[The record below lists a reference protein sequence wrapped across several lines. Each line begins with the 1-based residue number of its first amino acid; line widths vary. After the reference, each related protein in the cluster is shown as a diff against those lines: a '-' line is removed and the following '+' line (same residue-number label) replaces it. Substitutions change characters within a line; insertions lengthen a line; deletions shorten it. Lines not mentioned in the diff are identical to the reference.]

1 MWSKKARYL
10 ILAFSV
16 AVLAAEDG
24 LEPKKADQHAFSKT
38 IHFILTVILELF
50 LPSLA
55 AALAIA
61 DKFHWSLF
69 LQYILTGYLVF
80 DVVFLSF
87 PDDGGHENRTSK
99 GTGWFLAV
107 LFGIV
112 VFVGTL
118 INGSNLVINK
128 FYPHRNSSSNL
139 GSINQY
145 GLSYKIY
152 EITSFLVVPT
162 GWVRVCL
169 APIALFGFCYDS
181 HTGQC
186 IAHGIMGSSFILY
199 GFVLSLVLIV
209 PWIRCHPDP
218 EAKSQDFYD
227 SCLMWLWGLVNT
239 FTEHRWGKEPW
250 SHGDFLHTFL
260 GLIWWAGASAALFI
274 TRSGGKRTLIP
285 SLLLI
290 FTAYAMKEHGQHQ
303 EISVKVHTFF
313 GMALASAG
321 LTRIVEILFI
331 LKDKRCSDS
340 GKVLAFQHL
349 PPFCLVLA
357 WCDMLATNILLFVFF
372 SLSALINSLCECCA
386 TKISSAEVIH
396 PEHARQSARE
406 IWAGE
411 RFLVAPSIL
420 EISRGFPFSS
430 IWISTSPYSRASC
443 DRFSVTVGLIQAIPG
458 DIKSFRSSADNKA
471 LMSGIDK

>member
-1 MWSKKARYL
+1 MKGLYFTRAALPVVQYRLVKLQLGTIRMWSKKAGL
-10 ILAFSV
+10 L
-16 AVLAAEDG
+16 LAAFVVAASAADDG
-24 LEPKKADQHAFSKT
+24 SEPEKADQHAFSKT

-50 LPSLA
+50 LPSVA

-61 DKFHWSLF
+61 DKLHWSLF
-69 LQYILTGYLVF
+69 FQYISTGYSVF

-87 PDDGGHENRTSK
+87 PDDSGHENRTSK
-99 GTGWFLAV
+99 GTGWFLTI

-112 VFVGTL
+112 VFVGTF

-128 FYPHRNSSSNL
+128 FYPHWKSSSNSA
-139 GSINQY
+139 GISQY
-145 GLSYKIY
+145 GVSYKIY
-152 EITSFLVVPT
+152 KITSFLVVPT
-162 GWVRVCL
+162 GWVRVCV

-186 IAHGIMGSSFILY
+186 IAHGIMGSSFIMY

-285 SLLLI
+285 SLLLM

-321 LTRIVEILFI
+321 LTRIVEISFI
-331 LKDKRCSDS
+331 LGDKRCSDN

-357 WCDMLATNILLFVFF
+357 GLMFMAANEEMLTLVEGLGMNHASYILLLTSAAFLIYLWMQALLALYLRLVGYNEDGE
-372 SLSALINSLCECCA
+372 LS
-386 TKISSAEVIH
+386 
-396 PEHARQSARE
+396 Q
-406 IWAGE
+406 
-411 RFLVAPSIL
+411 
-420 EISRGFPFSS
+420 RGFGAVPEEEFE
-430 IWISTSPYSRASC
+430 
-443 DRFSVTVGLIQAIPG
+443 LG
-458 DIKSFRSSADNKA
+458 DLSETEN
-471 LMSGIDK
+471 

>member
-1 MWSKKARYL
+1 MQYLDMKGLYFTRAALPVVQYRLVKLQLGTIRMWSKKAGL
-10 ILAFSV
+10 L
-16 AVLAAEDG
+16 LAAFVVAALAADDG
-24 LEPKKADQHAFSKT
+24 LEPEKADQHAFSKT

-50 LPSLA
+50 LPSVA

-61 DKFHWSLF
+61 DKLHWSLF

-87 PDDGGHENRTSK
+87 PDDSGHENRTSK
-99 GTGWFLAV
+99 GTGWFLTI

-112 VFVGTL
+112 VFVGTF

-128 FYPHRNSSSNL
+128 FYPHWKSSSNL
-139 GSINQY
+139 AGISQY
-145 GLSYKIY
+145 GVSYKIY
-152 EITSFLVVPT
+152 KITSFLLVPT
-162 GWVRVCL
+162 GWVRVCV

-186 IAHGIMGSSFILY
+186 IAHGIMGSSFIMY

-285 SLLLI
+285 SLLLM

-331 LKDKRCSDS
+331 LGDKRCSDN

-357 WCDMLATNILLFVFF
+357 GLMFMAANEEMLTLVEGLGMNHASYILL
-372 SLSALINSLCECCA
+372 LTSAAFLIYLWMQALLALYLRLVGYNED
-386 TKISSAEVIH
+386 
-396 PEHARQSARE
+396 
-406 IWAGE
+406 GE
-411 RFLVAPSIL
+411 LL
-420 EISRGFPFSS
+420 QRGFGAVPEEEFE
-430 IWISTSPYSRASC
+430 
-443 DRFSVTVGLIQAIPG
+443 LG
-458 DIKSFRSSADNKA
+458 DLSETEN
-471 LMSGIDK
+471 